1 MKKIIYNLLKPFAL
15 INGFIIKKMNFTIYF
30 DDLKIKFPGFMNS
43 VELGYSIF
51 GTYEKSERI
60 LVKKY
65 IKPEYTVLE
74 LGACIGVV
82 SCTINRMLND
92 KSKQVSVEPNPNL
105 QDVLLLNKKK
115 NNADFHIESCI
126 VSNDSIVK
134 FYGGGKAFLSSNTLH
149 ENTNVSAVNGI
160 TLQDL
165 ISKYFDFDAIV
176 MDIEG
181 GELKF
186 FQDFDL
192 KKSNIKTIIF
202 ETHLGILTSD
212 QFNECFSLLTSYGF
226 NRMERINA
234 VEVWGK

>member
-1 MKKIIYNLLKPFAL
+1 
-15 INGFIIKKMNFTIYF
+15 
-30 DDLKIKFPGFMNS
+30 MNS
-43 VELGYSIF
+43 FELGYSIL

-65 IKPEYTVLE
+65 IKPEYAVLE

-82 SCTINRMLND
+82 SCTINRILND
-92 KSKQVSVEPNPNL
+92 KSKQVSVEPNL
-105 QDVLLLNKKK
+105 DVQDVLLLNKSA
-115 NNADFHIESCI
+115 NYASFHIETSI
-126 VSNDSIVK
+126 ISNDNIVN
-134 FYGGGKAFLSSNTLH
+134 FFGGGKAFLSSNVLH
-149 ENTNVSAVNGI
+149 QNDNSILVNGV

-165 ISKYFDFDAIV
+165 IAKYFDFDAIV

-192 KKSNIKTIIF
+192 KISKVKTIIF
-202 ETHLGILTSD
+202 ETHLGVLTREEY
-212 QFNECFSLLTSYGF
+212 NECFSILKSYGF
-226 NRMERINA
+226 KRIERINA